1 MRLCV
6 CKREMVVMVMTG
18 LVATHPHYNKRI
30 KDQMKEL
37 KDLGCQPV
45 LQKVRVAELLHETDD
60 LTDMLM
66 FFPQAVVVRRC
77 IEDCSFCG
85 SNHGVLGGRCVP
97 TGNQEKTFV
106 VAYITR
112 ETPPKKLYRT
122 LTVTEHTQCECVH

>member
-1 MRLCV
+1 MMRLCV

-18 LVATHPHYNKRI
+18 LVATHLHYNKRI

-45 LQKVRVAELLHETDD
+45 LQKVRVVELLHETDD

-77 IEDCSFCG
+77 IEDCSFG
-85 SNHGVLGGRCVP
+85 GYSDGVLGGRCVP
-97 TGNQEKTFV
+97 TGDCCCPLLQ
-106 VAYITR
+106 
-112 ETPPKKLYRT
+112 
-122 LTVTEHTQCECVH
+122 